1 MHYKKEASKI
11 ISLSFAFRLDV
22 KTIVIIG
29 DGMADEP
36 LEELGGKTPL
46 EYARTPNM
54 DLLAEHGANGE
65 FYAIGPGII
74 VDSDTAHLAL
84 LGQDID
90 LSHSNRGA
98 YESLGAGLDLNPD
111 DIGFRVNFATIDDEF
126 TLVDGRAGRIKS
138 EAKQLELAINSK
150 LKLNEAEFVF
160 KQTIGFKGA
169 LVLKDKNFTT
179 GVKLPAQYDVGQK
192 IWVQPLS
199 NSPGN
204 LSTAETLNEF
214 MQKSRDILRA
224 HPLNL
229 QRIADGKPPANVILP
244 WAVGS
249 IDRMKPIMKKFGECL
264 CVAAVPVIKGV
275 CRYSGM
281 DVVDVPNVTGEW
293 DTDTISKSTV
303 ALKHLREYDLILIHI
318 EGTDEASHDGDI
330 EAKLTIIEKID
341 NMIGHILDAVNP
353 KEMRFALLSDHGS
366 SSIKHTHMTEA
377 VPITVCGKGVKPDGV
392 VSYSERSAR
401 AGRLNTIIGKDLMPL
416 LAQPII

>member
-1 MHYKKEASKI
+1 MASKI

-36 LEELGGKTPL
+36 LDELGGKTPL
-46 EYARTPNM
+46 EYASIPNM
-54 DLLAEHGANGE
+54 DLLAKYGANGE
-65 FYAIGPGII
+65 FYAIQPGIT

-84 LGQDID
+84 LGQDVD
-90 LSHSNRGA
+90 LSYSNRGA
-98 YESLGAGLDLNPD
+98 YESLGAGLDLYPD

-138 EAKQLELAINSK
+138 EAKQLELAINSN
-150 LKLNEAEFVF
+150 LKLNAAEFEF
-160 KQTIGFKGA
+160 KQTVGFKGA

-179 GVKLPAQYDVGQK
+179 GVKLPAQYDVGKK
-192 IWVQPLS
+192 IWAKPLA

-204 LSTAETLNEF
+204 LSTVETLNEF
-214 MQKSRDILRA
+214 MKKSYEILRA

-229 QRIADGKPPANVILP
+229 QRISDGKLPANVIIP

-249 IDRMKPIMKKFGECL
+249 IDHMKPVMKKFGKCL

-281 DVVDVPNVTGEW
+281 DIVDVPNVTGEW

-303 ALKHLREYDLILIHI
+303 ALKHLEEYNLILIHV
-318 EGTDEASHDGDI
+318 EGTDEASHDGDV
-330 EAKLTIIEKID
+330 EGKLTIIEKID
-341 NMIGHILDAVNP
+341 DMIGHILDAVNR

-366 SSIKHTHMTEA
+366 SSIKHIHMTEA
-377 VPITVCGKGVKPDGV
+377 VPITVCGKGVRPDNV
-392 VSYSERSAR
+392 ATYSERSAR
-401 AGRLNTIIGKDLMPL
+401 AGRLDTIIGKDLMPL
-416 LAQPII
+416 LARPTI

>member
-1 MHYKKEASKI
+1 M
-11 ISLSFAFRLDV
+11 

-36 LEELGGKTPL
+36 LEKLGGKTPL
-46 EYARTPNM
+46 EYASTPNM

-65 FYAIGPGII
+65 FYAIRPGII

-84 LGQDID
+84 LGQEVD
-90 LSHSNRGA
+90 LSYSNRGA
-98 YESLGAGLDLNPD
+98 YESLGAGLDLHPD

-138 EAKQLELAINSK
+138 EAKQLELAINSN
-150 LKLNEAEFVF
+150 LKLNSAEFEF

-169 LVLKDKNFTT
+169 LVLKDENFTT
-179 GVKLPAQYDVGQK
+179 GVKLPAQYDIGKK
-192 IWVQPLS
+192 IWAQPLS
-199 NSPGN
+199 NSPDN
-204 LSTAETLNEF
+204 LLTAETLNEF
-214 MQKSRDILRA
+214 MQKSHDILRA

-229 QRIADGKPPANVILP
+229 QRIADGKQPANVILP

-249 IDRMKPIMKKFGECL
+249 IDRMKPIMKKFGKCL

-293 DTDTISKSTV
+293 DTDTISKSTA
-303 ALKHLREYDLILIHI
+303 ALKYLREYDLILIHV
-318 EGTDEASHDGDI
+318 EGTDEASHDGDV

-341 NMIGHILDAVNP
+341 DMIGHILDAVNT
-353 KEMRFALLSDHGS
+353 KETRFALLSDHGS
-366 SSIKHTHMTEA
+366 SSIKHTHMSEA
-377 VPITVCGKGVKPDGV
+377 VPIAVCGKGAKPDNV
-392 VSYSERSAR
+392 TTYSERSAK
-401 AGRLNTIIGKDLMPL
+401 AGRLNTIIGKELIPL
-416 LAQPII
+416 LARPII